1 MQFDRVIRSTEAGI
15 DRMVTVLSYVAASIL
30 TVMMLLTAADV
41 FLRYLFSRPVL
52 GTVELTE
59 FMMALLVF
67 LALAYAQKDKE
78 HVRVDLV
85 VLRASPLVQSIL
97 ETINGCIVLGT
108 FCIITW
114 RLLKYAELIRVGQY
128 ESPTW
133 LIPFYPFVYVAAFCS
148 FVMCLLILTEVGGHI
163 RHVLAKER
171 TWGGKASLLF
181 LIAVVLAL
189 FATPVWISGV
199 LGDVSNYALAAFFI
213 CFLVVVI
220 FIGTPVAFA
229 MAFAGFLGT
238 IYITGLGPGLSM
250 MAMISYNGAK
260 SYGHSVIPLFVLMGS
275 LCAYSGLSRDLFS
288 AGYKWLGRLPGG
300 LAIASVAACA
310 CFAAVT
316 GSGAATAATIGA
328 VALPEMKR
336 YRYDTALATGAIA
349 AGGTMG
355 ILIPPSIPLAL
366 YGLLTEQSIGKLFL
380 AGVIPGILEAVFYII
395 TISIMC
401 SVKPALGPRGPRSG
415 IKEKIVSLR
424 GSWAVLVLFI
434 MVIGGLYAG
443 VFTPTEAA
451 GAGAFAALVLSV
463 VYRRLGWKGFTGG
476 LFETVKT
483 SGMILFIL
491 IGGLIFGHFLVETK
505 LPFELATMLTGLAI
519 NRYVILFCIIV
530 VYLFLGCIMSALAM
544 IVITVP
550 IFFPV
555 IVALGFDPIWFGIII
570 VRMVE
575 IGAITPPIGM
585 NVFIIQG
592 IAKDVPMYTV
602 FRGIVPFLIADFC
615 HVAMLIAV
623 PEICLVL
630 PNMMK

>member
-1 MQFDRVIRSTEAGI
+1 MQGDRITRTARMGI
-15 DRMVTVLSYVAASIL
+15 DQTVRVLSQIAAVIL
-30 TVMMLLTAADV
+30 MLMMLITAADV
-41 FLRYLFSRPVL
+41 LLRYVFNRPIL

-67 LALAYAQKDKE
+67 LALAYTQKEKG
-78 HVRVDLV
+78 HVNVDLILSRV
-85 VLRASPLVQSIL
+85 SPRFQSSL

-108 FCIITW
+108 FALITW
-114 RLLKYAELIRVGQY
+114 RLLKYAELIRTGQY

-133 LIPFYPFVYVAAFCS
+133 LIPFYPFIYVAAFCS
-148 FVMCLLILTEVGGHI
+148 FVMGLVILSDVSSQIRRVAREGGSGGRQAFLFFGIALVLVLLAAPVWGRGLFEDISNYTVAAYFICLL
-163 RHVLAKER
+163 VL
-171 TWGGKASLLF
+171 
-181 LIAVVLAL
+181 
-189 FATPVWISGV
+189 
-199 LGDVSNYALAAFFI
+199 
-213 CFLVVVI
+213 LV

-229 MAFAGFLGT
+229 MAFVGFLGT
-238 IYITGLGPGLSM
+238 VSVTDLSPALSM
-250 MAMISYNGAK
+250 MAMQSYNGGK
-260 SYGHSVIPLFVLMGS
+260 SYGHSVIPLFVLMGGF
-275 LCAYSGLSRDLFS
+275 CAFSGLSRDLFS
-288 AGYKWLGRLPGG
+288 AAYKWLGRLPGG

-395 TISIMC
+395 TIGMMC
-401 SVKPALGPRGPRSG
+401 AYKPALGPKGPS
-415 IKEKIVSLR
+415 IPLKEKMLSLK
-424 GSWAVLVLFI
+424 GSWGVMLLFI
-434 MVIGGLYAG
+434 LVIGGLYAG

-451 GAGAFAALVLSV
+451 GAGAFAALVLGL
-463 VYRRLGWKGFTGG
+463 VYRRLGWKSFKEG
-476 LFETVKT
+476 LLETVRT
-483 SGMILFIL
+483 SGMVLFIL

-505 LPFELATMLTGLAI
+505 LPFELATMLTGLAV
-519 NRYVILFCIIV
+519 NRYIILLGIIV

-555 IVALGFDPIWFGIII
+555 IVALGYDPIWFGIII

-592 IAKDVPMYTV
+592 VAKDVPMYTI
-602 FRGIVPFLIADFC
+602 FRGITPFLIADFC
-615 HVAMLIAV
+615 HVALLIAV
-623 PEICLVL
+623 PEICLIL
-630 PNMMK
+630 PRMMR